1 MILLKDGSMKDIAIA
16 IQELSHYEDLLRC
29 NLSRKDREEIEKT
42 VDEIK
47 QKLEDFYGHKEE
59 DKIPEDEKEVH
70 GELREPINP
79 LRFVVYRDDTND
91 GHRVYYAGRDKYTT
105 NPNDAKLLTSSDAR
119 TIAYRMSLSKRHKWK
134 VQEKI
139 KRR

>member
-1 MILLKDGSMKDIAIA
+1 MILLKDGSMKDIATA

-42 VDEIK
+42 IDEIK
-47 QKLEDFYGHKEE
+47 QELEDFYGHKE

-105 NPNDAKLLTSSDAR
+105 NPNDAKLLTSSNAR

-139 KRR
+139 ERK

>member
-16 IQELSHYEDLLRC
+16 IQELSHYEDLLRS

-47 QKLEDFYGHKEE
+47 QELKDFYGHKEE

-79 LRFVVYRDDTND
+79 LRFVVYRDDTDD

-105 NPNDAKLLTSSDAR
+105 NSNDAKLLTASNAR

-139 KRR
+139 RRK